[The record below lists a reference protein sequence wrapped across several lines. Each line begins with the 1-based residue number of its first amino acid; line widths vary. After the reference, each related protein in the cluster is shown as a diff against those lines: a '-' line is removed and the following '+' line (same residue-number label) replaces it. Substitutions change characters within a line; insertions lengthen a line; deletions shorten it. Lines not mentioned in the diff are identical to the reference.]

1 MQMATIKRQGSFL
14 HSLELVRVCAV
25 LLVLLQHETLLARN
39 YLGLEFA
46 SGIFSRGQFRID
58 LFFLLSGFFATWLG
72 GDDQRSK
79 SHGLHLLGHRMR
91 RLLPLLWVLTT
102 FKLVLI
108 ILTESAG
115 RHAGLGWFQI
125 LRSYTLLPAS
135 GYPILLPAWTLSF
148 ELVFSAMCSVL
159 LCGAPRVKFAT
170 MLLWALAI
178 ILHGLMSEGK
188 PALGLPGFALH
199 PYFLDFIA
207 GALIAKWVVRT
218 AVRTRGAVMLAAMG
232 GLSLAL
238 CFSLE
243 VEMKSCTEL
252 ARRIAWGGSSALI
265 IAGLALW
272 ESRGGKFDTLG
283 RLRLLAQSSYS
294 IYLTHSFVLVT
305 VIPLLS
311 SMSKGSIMA
320 ETILIGLAM
329 VACLIGIGLHIWL
342 EKPLLLWLRLSGPF
356 SSQTKFKTPVDS

>member
-1 MQMATIKRQGSFL
+1 MATIKRQGSFL
-14 HSLELVRVCAV
+14 HSLELMRVCAV

-46 SGIFSRGQFRID
+46 CGIFSRGQFRVD

-72 GDDQRSK
+72 GDGQRSK
-79 SHGLHLLGHRMR
+79 SHGLHFLGHRLR

-108 ILTESAG
+108 IMTESAG
-115 RHAGLGWFQI
+115 RHADLGWFQI

-148 ELVFSAMCSVL
+148 ELVFSSVCSVL
-159 LCGAPRVKFAT
+159 LRGAPRVIFST

-178 ILHGLMSEGK
+178 ILHGLMSERK
-188 PALGLPGFALH
+188 PALELPGFALH

-218 AVRTRGAVMLAAMG
+218 AVRTREAVMLIAMG
-232 GLSLAL
+232 GLSLAV

-243 VEMKSCTEL
+243 VEMESCTEL
-252 ARRIAWGGSSALI
+252 VRRIAWGGSSALI
-265 IAGLALW
+265 VAGLALW
-272 ESRGGKFDTLG
+272 ESGGGKFDALG

-294 IYLTHSFVLVT
+294 IYLTHSFVLVALM
-305 VIPLLS
+305 PRLS
-311 SMSKGSIMA
+311 GMSKDPIMA
-320 ETILIGLAM
+320 ETMLIGLGM
-329 VACLIGIGLHIWL
+329 VACLIGIGVRMWL
-342 EKPLLLWLRLSGPF
+342 EKPLLRWLSNCVPF
-356 SSQTKFKTPVDS
+356 AQPNEIQKSR